1 MQFTPHATFLVRISC
16 CWNSL
21 DYWCQQLTP
30 LLTHSPRSLFNSSF
44 FIKMLSQDLIFS
56 LLLLLTILV
65 ALPITTAT
73 ATTTTP
79 GIFFIDWDG
88 LQTCSPLS
96 YSTPYTEQHIID
108 IIYHTK
114 LRNETLKVIGTGH
127 SFSGVQLT
135 KGHMMSLDHYS
146 EVVARTDLTAT
157 DGTAT
162 DGTATDGTATDGTTG
177 HMYSLVEVQ
186 AGIRL
191 RDFNNELEKMGLSM
205 LNLGATAAQSVA
217 GATATGT
224 HGTGTKLGSI
234 STQISAMRLI
244 DSFGKVHVLSE
255 HDENTD
261 MFEAARVGIGALG
274 AISTMTFKVVPLFKL
289 RRRNIAYELPT
300 LLKVFGSLHKLHDY
314 IHMFTLLHLL
324 TCLLAY

>member
-1 MQFTPHATFLVRISC
+1 
-16 CWNSL
+16 
-21 DYWCQQLTP
+21 
-30 LLTHSPRSLFNSSF
+30 
-44 FIKMLSQDLIFS
+44 
-56 LLLLLTILV
+56 
-65 ALPITTAT
+65 
-73 ATTTTP
+73 
-79 GIFFIDWDG
+79 
-88 LQTCSPLS
+88 
-96 YSTPYTEQHIID
+96 
-108 IIYHTK
+108 
-114 LRNETLKVIGTGH
+114 VIGTGH

-135 KGHMMSLDHYS
+135 EGHMMSLDHYS
-146 EVVARTDLTAT
+146 EVVARTDL
-157 DGTAT
+157 
-162 DGTATDGTATDGTTG
+162 TATDGTATDGTTG

-324 TCLLAY
+324 TCLLINDMV

>member
-1 MQFTPHATFLVRISC
+1 
-16 CWNSL
+16 
-21 DYWCQQLTP
+21 
-30 LLTHSPRSLFNSSF
+30 
-44 FIKMLSQDLIFS
+44 
-56 LLLLLTILV
+56 
-65 ALPITTAT
+65 
-73 ATTTTP
+73 
-79 GIFFIDWDG
+79 
-88 LQTCSPLS
+88 
-96 YSTPYTEQHIID
+96 
-108 IIYHTK
+108 
-114 LRNETLKVIGTGH
+114 
-127 SFSGVQLT
+127 
-135 KGHMMSLDHYS
+135 
-146 EVVARTDLTAT
+146 
-157 DGTAT
+157 
-162 DGTATDGTATDGTTG
+162 
-177 HMYSLVEVQ
+177 MYSLVEVQ

-324 TCLLAY
+324 TCLLINDMV